1 MISFYSFETTPSEL
15 IVAHRWLLLPV
26 VDEVRIVV
34 RRNHLLKVLF
44 TMLRMVLDLTK
55 RLQLISGRASG
66 GYRRA
71 SGRVLA
77 SSTHIC
83 GSTISRTRNHNVV
96 ELNRKTF
103 YYVGVFIALY
113 ILHGG
118 PAPKLFSSAIA
129 DNNYCLWHTEG
140 QSRNR

>member
-1 MISFYSFETTPSEL
+1 MDTGGPLGEFL
-15 IVAHRWLLLPV
+15 HLLLTSV
-26 VDEVRIVV
+26 AQNNI
-34 RRNHLLKVLF
+34 LF
-44 TMLRMVLDLTK
+44 
-55 RLQLISGRASG
+55 
-66 GYRRA
+66 
-71 SGRVLA
+71 
-77 SSTHIC
+77 C
-83 GSTISRTRNHNVV
+83 GSMISRTRNYNVV

-140 QSRNR
+140 QSRNH